1 MLVAVATVLSV
12 GSCCCAGT
20 GARDVRRPVKGEGN
34 RMAEDRRPDPAPE
47 RIEGAPADRLKERIY
62 ATITMIAVVVGLSVS
77 EAGTTGALATV
88 LTTALGLWLAAF
100 VADQQAHRTVHRHL
114 ATGQDLRRMLYVSSP
129 LLSCAVGPA
138 VTIALAALD
147 VLSLS
152 AALMTA
158 AGVGIASLF
167 AWGCAGGLRMGG
179 GVLLAV
185 LAGLADAVIG
195 VAVAL
200 VKAAAGH

>member
-1 MLVAVATVLSV
+1 MADDRLS
-12 GSCCCAGT
+12 GLPPEQAAG
-20 GARDVRRPVKGEGN
+20 AS
-34 RMAEDRRPDPAPE
+34 
-47 RIEGAPADRLKERIY
+47 ADRLKERIY
-62 ATITMIAVVVGLSVS
+62 ATITMIAVVVGLSLG

-114 ATGQDLRRMLYVSSP
+114 ATGHDLRRMLYVSSP

-138 VTIALAALD
+138 VMITLAALD

>member
-1 MLVAVATVLSV
+1 MA
-12 GSCCCAGT
+12 
-20 GARDVRRPVKGEGN
+20 DERRSGLP
-34 RMAEDRRPDPAPE
+34 PE
-47 RIEGAPADRLKERIY
+47 QAAGAPADRLKERIY
-62 ATITMIAVVVGLSVS
+62 ATITMIAVVVGLSLG
-77 EAGTTGALATV
+77 EAGVTGALATV

-100 VADQQAHRTVHRHL
+100 VADQQAHRTVHGHL
-114 ATGQDLRRMLYVSSP
+114 ATGHDLRRMLYVSSP

-138 VTIALAALD
+138 VMISLAALD

-152 AALMTA
+152 VALTTA

-167 AWGCAGGLRMGG
+167 AWGCVGGLRMGG
-179 GVLLAV
+179 GVLPAV

-200 VKAAAGH
+200 VKTAAGH

>member
-1 MLVAVATVLSV
+1 
-12 GSCCCAGT
+12 
-20 GARDVRRPVKGEGN
+20 
-34 RMAEDRRPDPAPE
+34 MADDRRAALPPE
-47 RIEGAPADRLKERIY
+47 QAVGAQADRLKERIY
-62 ATITMIAVVVGLSVS
+62 ATITMIAVVVGLSLS

-114 ATGQDLRRMLYVSSP
+114 ATGHDLRRMLYVSAP

-138 VTIALAALD
+138 VMIALAALD

-185 LAGLADAVIG
+185 LAGVADAVIG

-200 VKAAAGH
+200 VKTAAGH

>member
-1 MLVAVATVLSV
+1 MAHDRRTRPSAEET
-12 GSCCCAGT
+12 AGT
-20 GARDVRRPVKGEGN
+20 L
-34 RMAEDRRPDPAPE
+34 
-47 RIEGAPADRLKERIY
+47 ADRLKERIY
-62 ATITMIAVVVGLSVS
+62 ATITMIAVVVGLSLS
-77 EAGTTGALATV
+77 DAGTVGALATV
-88 LTTALGLWLAAF
+88 LTTALGLWLAAL

-114 ATGQDLRRMLYVSSP
+114 ATGHDLRRMLYVSSP
-129 LLSCAVGPA
+129 LLSCAAGPA
-138 VTIALAALD
+138 VMIALAALD
-147 VLSLS
+147 VLSLP

-185 LAGLADAVIG
+185 LAGLVDAVIG

>member
-1 MLVAVATVLSV
+1 MADDRSDLSPE
-12 GSCCCAGT
+12 SAA
-20 GARDVRRPVKGEGN
+20 GARAG
-34 RMAEDRRPDPAPE
+34 
-47 RIEGAPADRLKERIY
+47 RLKERVY

-77 EAGTTGALATV
+77 DAGTTGALATV

-100 VADQQAHRTVHRHL
+100 VADQQAHRTVYRHL

-138 VTIALAALD
+138 VMIALAALD

-152 AALMTA
+152 TALMTA
-158 AGVGIASLF
+158 AGVGIVSLF
-167 AWGCAGGLRMGG
+167 AWGCAGGIRMGG

-185 LAGLADAVIG
+185 LAGLLDAVIG